1 MTESVIQ
8 IESLSRAFGARQAL
22 NDVSLSIP
30 SGTVFGLV
38 GENGAGKTTLL
49 KHLLGLLKARAG
61 SVRVFGLDP
70 AANPAAVLSR
80 IGYLS
85 ENREMPEWMRIDQLM
100 HFQSA
105 FYPDWDHGYATE
117 LVEMF
122 ELKTNQRIRTL
133 SRGQLAR
140 VGLLLAIAH
149 RPELL
154 LLDEPSSG
162 LDPVVRRDILAAIIR
177 TVADEGR
184 TVLFS
189 SHLLDEVQRV
199 SDHVAML
206 HQGSLLLCDPL
217 ETVLQQHSRWT
228 IRLAEPA
235 TAAPNIPGNIHCSG
249 SDREWTVL
257 CHNGHGPTSDVRT
270 WCGNARA
277 EVIEQ
282 GSPSLEEIFV
292 AQVSH
297 SARQATVRSGGGV
310 A

>member
-8 IESLSRAFGARQAL
+8 VQSLSRAFGARLAL
-22 NDVSLSIP
+22 NDVSLSV
-30 SGTVFGLV
+30 STGTVFGLV

-49 KHLLGLLKARAG
+49 KHLLGLLKARTG
-61 SVRVFGLDP
+61 QVRVFGLDP
-70 AANPAAVLSR
+70 ANSPAGVLSR

-105 FYPDWDHGYATE
+105 FYPDWDHDYATE

-206 HQGSLLLCDPL
+206 HQGSVLLCDPL

-228 IRLAEPA
+228 IRLPESV
-235 TAAPNIPGNIHCSG
+235 TTAPNIPGSIHCSG
-249 SDREWTVL
+249 SNREWTVL
-257 CHNGHGPTSDVRT
+257 CNGQSSDVPA
-270 WCGNARA
+270 WCSQANA
-277 EVIEQ
+277 EVIKQ
-282 GSPSLEEIFV
+282 TAPSLEEIFV

-297 SARQATVRSGGGV
+297 SSGHAPSNGNGGRD
-310 A
+310 